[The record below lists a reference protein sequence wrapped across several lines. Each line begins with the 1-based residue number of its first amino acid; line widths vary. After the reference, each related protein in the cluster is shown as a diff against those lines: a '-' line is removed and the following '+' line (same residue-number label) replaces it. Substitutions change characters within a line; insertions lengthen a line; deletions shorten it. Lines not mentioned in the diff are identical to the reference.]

1 MKPMEEKQRKAMFAN
16 AGKNKFSFAPAD
28 ISAMGVD
35 AVGTAGSTVVAAV
48 PLLGG
53 LGAMYVGTDMILKTK
68 ERLGK
73 QYEEEV
79 SGKHKKS
86 YSQRLLEKEKTGTK
100 RNRFSCRASDDLS
113 YYEWPDYGIQD

>member
-28 ISAMGVD
+28 IPAMGVD
-35 AVGTAGSTVVAAV
+35 AVGTAGSAVVGAI
-48 PLLGG
+48 PLIGG
-53 LGAMYVGTDMILKTK
+53 LGAMYVGSDIILKTK

-73 QYEEEV
+73 QYDDEM

-100 RNRFSCRASDDLS
+100 RNRFSVHSIDELS
-113 YYEWPDYGIQD
+113 YYEWPEYGIQD